1 MNRFLLT
8 FILIF
13 SAGMSSSSFAQET
26 LFGGSQHR
34 VGFQYGY
41 ADQDLGAF
49 ELGVNYNYELHLFRL
64 QYYRTLLSK
73 ETFSL
78 ELLFQP
84 QYNIGRYAVE
94 VDTAP
99 NRDVWETGLNVGL
112 LARKNFKD
120 DLLSIYALISAG
132 PHYVSG
138 APDRQV
144 PGFTF
149 SDNFMGGVNV
159 RMFQQTYFDLRFG
172 VRHVSNA
179 NLQYPNGGVNNFILN
194 IGFFTN
200 L

>member
-34 VGFQYGY
+34 VGIQYGY